1 MELSTKFDKDAL
13 ELACKEIIETILFCL
28 PNAYKGTVYRIGK
41 PAELVAKRVASGV
54 TQQQGEA
61 ISWGLPAAS
70 DYNPPGKSWLEY
82 RDEPGRPLEAM
93 GWCVERQK
101 SWTAENPETDIRGVR
116 AQEDGVAEDFHHME
130 PVLIR
135 REDLR
140 IGNGKDVE
148 YPKNFKGET
157 LWQDSEYETAAVIK
171 IHFRPST
178 IKIGSLET
186 KIIKKLSR
194 TLGTELLSKQLKE
207 QSLEAMRQLAED
219 KVNSCNLLADSLR
232 NAITKSGLIFSL
244 IKLELEFLRKQWEE
258 AILKGSDKKRIRG
271 DTVRALNKALG
282 KMDGISDEER
292 EVLMDV
298 QNRFLDLSLPPERG
312 ERWVS
317 MQIEG
322 KWNKMLHKRSSND
335 GQATK
340 EIRRGI
346 DNLKQTLYL
355 GKDPDIL
362 SAYNKIPESLKGEWV
377 DLIYKDKDQIDFAYI
392 DRLTRILEDPSL
404 DLPFQEKSRKS
415 FIRLKALA
423 EIMGQLEE
431 NTNVVLRQVL
441 NGNDEKTIAGV
452 LGRKPLSC
460 LPRRM
465 NMNQ

>member
-1 MELSTKFDKDAL
+1 LHTKFDKDAL

-41 PAELVAKRVASGV
+41 PAELVAKRVASGII
-54 TQQQGEA
+54 QQQGEA
-61 ISWGLPAAS
+61 ISWGLPAVS
-70 DYNPPGKSWLEY
+70 DYNPPGKTWLEY
-82 RDEPGRPLEAM
+82 RDEPSRPLEAM

-101 SWTAENPETDIRGVR
+101 SWTAENPETDIRSVR
-116 AQEDGVAEDFHHME
+116 AQVYGMAEDFHHME

-135 REDLR
+135 KEDLR
-140 IGNGKDVE
+140 IGNGKHVE
-148 YPKNFKGET
+148 YPVTYQGKT
-157 LWQDSEYETAAVIK
+157 IWQDSEYETAAVIK

-219 KVNSCNLLADSLR
+219 KLNSCNLLADSLR

-244 IKLELEFLRKQWEE
+244 IKLELGFLRRQWED
-258 AILKGSDKKRIRG
+258 ALLKGSDKKRIRG
-271 DTVRALNKALG
+271 KTVQALNKALG
-282 KMDGISDEER
+282 KMDGITDEER
-292 EVLMDV
+292 EVLMGV
-298 QNRFLDLSLPPERG
+298 QNRFLELSLPPERG

-317 MQIEG
+317 MQIED
-322 KWNKMLHKRSSND
+322 KWNKVLHKMPTND
-335 GQATK
+335 GRATK
-340 EIRRGI
+340 GIRRGI
-346 DNLKQTLYL
+346 DNLKQSLYL

-362 SAYNKIPESLKGEWV
+362 SAYDKIPESLKEEWI
-377 DLIYKDKDQIDFAYI
+377 DLIYKDKDQIDFEYI
-392 DRLTRILEDPSL
+392 NRLIRILEDPSL
-404 DLPFQEKSRKS
+404 NLPFQEKSRKS

-423 EIMGQLEE
+423 EIMGRLEE

-441 NGNDEKTIAGV
+441 NGNDEKAISSV
-452 LGRKPLSC
+452 LDRKPLSS

-465 NMNQ
+465 NMNV